1 MGGPYQQQLQEVR
14 LNVSPGPDKALSL
27 CEDYELL
34 LFGPS
39 EQSRL
44 LVATSI
50 TDQAGTKSID
60 APPPA
65 LPYYPASIVVTR
77 CVYAIFFFYCR
88 SLICVRVFLSAPA
101 YVPRQVDESSHQVVV
116 MQMYRSLRYLSP
128 RVPQSNYS
136 QVIKSW
142 PLNCQHSYLKSN
154 NKCGTHVRR

>member
-44 LVATSI
+44 LVAISI
-50 TDQAGTKSID
+50 TDQAGTEINLMLRHQHFLIIRPLLLSPGAYTQYFFLLSIPD
-60 APPPA
+60 LRPCFPFGSRVRASTSGWVLPPGSCHA
-65 LPYYPASIVVTR
+65 NVSLA
-77 CVYAIFFFYCR
+77 AISF
-88 SLICVRVFLSAPA
+88 A
-101 YVPRQVDESSHQVVV
+101 
-116 MQMYRSLRYLSP
+116 YLS
-128 RVPQSNYS
+128 SNYR